1 MPSLASQTAG
11 HPSPPSTQAAICR
24 IPKLPV
30 GKERRGW
37 SGTKSPGEM
46 CHLSLFSYCFSWFS
60 ASLHF
65 LSQGQ
70 LVQGWDKASM
80 EQKKHLFPSSPT
92 SFVMISLLGTRKLID
107 MASRDNKKP
116 CGQQG
121 HRPLAAREQ
130 QERSI
135 LFLKACTSRAGQ
147 ERGEVCLPQP
157 TRRGKALVS
166 KAFAYQR
173 D

>member
-1 MPSLASQTAG
+1 MVRCAIFPCSLTVSAG
-11 HPSPPSTQAAICR
+11 SLHPSTSSHKGSLYRAGIKQAWNRRSIYSPP
-24 IPKLPV
+24 
-30 GKERRGW
+30 
-37 SGTKSPGEM
+37 
-46 CHLSLFSYCFSWFS
+46 
-60 ASLHF
+60 
-65 LSQGQ
+65 
-70 LVQGWDKASM
+70 
-80 EQKKHLFPSSPT
+80 PT

-147 ERGEVCLPQP
+147 ERGEMCLPQP